1 MVQEQTLNNASG
13 DRKDCPIKTVLLNA
27 DASSCIEV
35 SEAALDELSRAVT
48 TLQRVKR
55 CQMMA
60 EARKNTVRKAQFE
73 SIATSLETAIKAL
86 QRNPNKL
93 LFVRR
98 MRRDAE
104 FVLRELNYPILG
116 RLINGFKYVLYES
129 TTPFKV
135 LVGLLMGL
143 PIYLLIPSLP
153 YQQMIVQPVLNPL
166 IDTNKTCIPKE
177 NALPALGAMKGIK
190 PSAPETTL
198 KEEQSPTS
206 GARMTQC
213 EVDEAIALLVLV
225 GVAGS
230 LGSIVS
236 ILTRIKEYE
245 TEKYS
250 DAFLPFYVGAFKPLI
265 GGAFGILIFTM
276 INSGVLPLKLDSGQ
290 REIQQW
296 YALYAIA
303 FIAGFSE
310 RLVKDIISQ
319 AEDKVAG
326 KQATT
331 KVIETPSQNGDSN

>member
-1 MVQEQTLNNASG
+1 MVQEQTLSNASS

-27 DASSCIEV
+27 DASSCVEV

-104 FVLRELNYPILG
+104 FVLRELNYPIAG
-116 RLINGFKYVLYES
+116 RLVNSFKYVLYES
-129 TTPFKV
+129 TTPVKV
-135 LVGLLMGL
+135 LFGLSVGLPL
-143 PIYLLIPSLP
+143 YLLIPAFP
-153 YQQMIVQPVLNPL
+153 YEKLAEWKVLSPL
-166 IDTNKTCIPKE
+166 IDSNKTCDHLVAKPFQFNPPK
-177 NALPALGAMKGIK
+177 PVTDSSK
-190 PSAPETTL
+190 APEKDNILHSTN
-198 KEEQSPTS
+198 
-206 GARMTQC
+206 TQLSKC
-213 EVDEAIALLVLV
+213 EFEEAIALLVLV
-225 GVAGS
+225 GVAGCV
-230 LGSIVS
+230 GSIIS
-236 ILTRIKEYE
+236 ILTRIREYE
-245 TEKYS
+245 TEKYA
-250 DAFLPFYVGAFKPLI
+250 DAFLPFYIGAFKPLI

-276 INSGVLPLKLDSGQ
+276 ISSGVFPIKLNS
-290 REIQQW
+290 EPAKIQQW
-296 YALYAIA
+296 YAMFAIA

-326 KQATT
+326 KQTTT
-331 KVIETPSQNGDSN
+331 KVIEAPAQNGDAN